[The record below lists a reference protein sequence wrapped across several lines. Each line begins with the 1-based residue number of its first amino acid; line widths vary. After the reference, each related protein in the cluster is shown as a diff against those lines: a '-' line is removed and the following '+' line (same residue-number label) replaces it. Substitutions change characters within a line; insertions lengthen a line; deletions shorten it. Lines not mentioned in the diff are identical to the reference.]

1 MTTPIFNEKCELRA
15 EKISYEI
22 NDKLIINKIF
32 FSVTSGA
39 MLFIKGN
46 NGSGKTTLLRIL

>member
-46 NGSGKTTLLRIL
+46 NLSLIHI